1 MVSELPAIHLPAD
14 HESEAAMTEIAARRL
29 AAARPAGFGAPPGAM
44 MGDPLSVPESDA
56 AAYPAGPLDE
66 PEPLWLKLP
75 AELAA
80 YFDLGFCH
88 TDEIC
93 PSVILRVTDD
103 DQPANPAEVCGP
115 PEAFLALAEVIA
127 ALCRSVPCISHGARP
142 EAARRE
148 AG

>member
-1 MVSELPAIHLPAD
+1 MVSELPAIHLSAD

-44 MGDPLSVPESDA
+44 MDDPLSVPESDA

-80 YFDLGFCH
+80 YFDHGFCH
-88 TDEIC
+88 TDEILPVC
-93 PSVILRVTDD
+93 HPPRHGRR
-103 DQPANPAEVCGP
+103 PAGKPGRGMRPA
-115 PEAFLALAEVIA
+115 
-127 ALCRSVPCISHGARP
+127 
-142 EAARRE
+142 
-148 AG
+148 